1 MKILIIDDSVE
12 ILDLLKYC
20 IAKFWLDAEIEHYH
34 PKLGKPD
41 TKFNWSDYDLLILD
55 YQLDLPDQDGFDW
68 LRDIKL
74 HKEVPPILFMTAYG
88 DEDIAIQAIKLG
100 ADDYLNKKNLSPKR
114 FYQRVKEI
122 LKAQNQNADS
132 ASGQDKIIDHEKT
145 VPLSTQRAKEI
156 LKAQN
161 QNADSASG
169 QDKIID
175 HEKTVP
181 LSTKKLE
188 SIKVPALQ
196 KESKKIT
203 AKKTESPS
211 KDTKQNVGKKQK
223 LTRKENKPIVA
234 TKTKT
239 NTISQNSGTIV
250 SGEGV
255 KSGDVDVP
263 GYKIL
268 RKIAQGGMASVY
280 LAERTKDKLKVIL
293 KIINF
298 IDDETKQLL
307 QRFVSEFKLVS
318 KLNHPNIICVYER
331 SITSQFAYIAMEYC
345 HGGDLSERLDK
356 ALPTK
361 TAVSYMLQIADG
373 IGAAHKAGI
382 IHRDLKPSNILFR
395 VDDSIAIA
403 DFGIAKLQSAES
415 NITKAGLSVG
425 TMLYISPY
433 SLGII
438 FYKMLTGEYPY
449 FSNSVEQ
456 ILKAHLKSKVPK
468 LPSELSKFQPVID
481 GLLAKIPDERF
492 QSTEEF
498 IAGLEWT

>member
-1 MKILIIDDSVE
+1 M
-12 ILDLLKYC
+12 
-20 IAKFWLDAEIEHYH
+20 
-34 PKLGKPD
+34 
-41 TKFNWSDYDLLILD
+41 
-55 YQLDLPDQDGFDW
+55 
-68 LRDIKL
+68 
-74 HKEVPPILFMTAYG
+74 
-88 DEDIAIQAIKLG
+88 
-100 ADDYLNKKNLSPKR
+100 
-114 FYQRVKEI
+114 
-122 LKAQNQNADS
+122 
-132 ASGQDKIIDHEKT
+132 
-145 VPLSTQRAKEI
+145 
-156 LKAQN
+156 
-161 QNADSASG
+161 
-169 QDKIID
+169 
-175 HEKTVP
+175 
-181 LSTKKLE
+181 
-188 SIKVPALQ
+188 
-196 KESKKIT
+196 
-203 AKKTESPS
+203 
-211 KDTKQNVGKKQK
+211 
-223 LTRKENKPIVA
+223 
-234 TKTKT
+234 
-239 NTISQNSGTIV
+239 
-250 SGEGV
+250 
-255 KSGDVDVP
+255 DVP

-361 TAVSYMLQIADG
+361 TAVSYMRQIADG
-373 IGAAHKAGI
+373 IGAAHKVGI

-425 TMLYISPY
+425 TMLYISPEQIIGEKVGRYSDLY

-456 ILKAHLKSKVPK
+456 ILKAHLKAQVPK

-498 IAGLEWT
+498 IAGLEWN